1 MPQGFDLDELP
12 RFGDGGRAA
21 EIVAEIGQGG
31 RLGMLVGQGVV
42 AVGKALGVRRVPAV
56 KGQAMSAYDPRVVKG
71 TGVTYATS
79 PQGADH
85 TAGLTV
91 FAPVN
96 HLDPAGA
103 VALSRTVQVQR
114 AAYDA
119 LGLCV
124 FNLGATGPRPGC
136 DRGDAQQRLWPRTNR
151 RLAE

>member
-1 MPQGFDLDELP
+1 
-12 RFGDGGRAA
+12 
-21 EIVAEIGQGG
+21 
-31 RLGMLVGQGVV
+31 
-42 AVGKALGVRRVPAV
+42 
-56 KGQAMSAYDPRVVKG
+56 MSAYDPRVVKG

-91 FAPVN
+91 FAPVD

-124 FNLGATGPRPGC
+124 FNLGATGAAAGRHP
-136 DRGDAQQRLWPRTNR
+136 GDAQPRLRHPVAR